1 MTDYN
6 QTESFSGDQTAVT
19 IRWYSTHTV
28 PFGFSAVALFKIDMT
43 QEELKKEI
51 LVILFK
57 YVLNSY
63 RDDFDFQGAAD
74 ISLSTVHLTEYDVYE
89 VPEVLVR

>member
-1 MTDYN
+1 MTDHN

-51 LVILFK
+51 LVIFFK

-63 RDDFDFQGAAD
+63 RDDFDFQGAAYRPTFHCLQY
-74 ISLSTVHLTEYDVYE
+74 I
-89 VPEVLVR
+89 